1 MVGQTVSH
9 YEITEKI
16 GEGGMGVV
24 YKARDT
30 KLDRTVALKF
40 LPAEHTANEESIRRF
55 IREAKAASSLDHP
68 NICTIHEINETTEG
82 QLFIVMPAYAGET
95 LSEKIARGPMH
106 VDEILDIAVQIAA
119 GLQIAHEEGI
129 VHRDIKSSNIFV
141 TQRGQVK
148 IMDFGLAHKSEPVPP
163 TRKTTTVGS
172 IPYISPEQARF
183 DSLDRRTDIWSFGV
197 VLYEMI
203 TGRRPFMSKYSE
215 ELVFMILS
223 EEPEPVSNF
232 RSEVPMGLERIVMKA
247 IKKDRETR
255 YQTIGELLQDLK
267 KLIES
272 VRNSEYENRH
282 LYMYGGLTAV
292 VIIVVIAL
300 LNFIPQNHQ
309 LIRSIAVLPLE
320 NLSNDTEQDYYVEAI
335 TEQITT
341 ELARLPGLNVLS
353 RSSVMQYK
361 SNRARPRDVS
371 RDLGVDALVSGSVWI
386 VNGHLRVT
394 IYLID
399 GKSEAHIWT
408 KDYTR
413 SLENILNLQKDVAR
427 AIAGEIRIQLSDEEE
442 KYFKEIREIDPEAQH
457 AYLHGIYYRTLFA
470 QGGDSFTGENIQ
482 KSIKSFQ
489 KAIEIEPDWAEAY
502 AKLAGV
508 YHWSASSGWA
518 GEGNIRDHYEK
529 SKSAALKAIELDE
542 SVADAHAALGFVLAY
557 FDRDWDGAER
567 AYNRAFELE
576 PHNVHRW
583 TYALFLRT
591 LGRYEES
598 VNYFPLD
605 REPLSRILRIQLA
618 LTLGCAGRYDDAF
631 EVLREFAPPGS
642 VRHDWLLAIRELAEG
657 SPLLAIEHMEKHFD
671 TNADPEPTFENYMI
685 IPALTYAYA
694 VSDRQAEAHALLQI
708 LESWNGW
715 MPHLYTA
722 LGEVDKAVLQLE
734 WAWDNHLSG
743 LYNIRCVPDIGYADL
758 TQHEALR
765 DHPQFQ
771 DLLRRINF
779 PER

>member
-9 YEITEKI
+9 YKIMEKI

-24 YKARDT
+24 YSARDT

-40 LPAEHTANEESIRRF
+40 LPSHHSFAEEYKARF
-55 IREAKAASSLDHP
+55 FREAKAASSLDHP
-68 NICTIHEINETTEG
+68 NICTIHEINESSDG

-95 LSEKIARGPMH
+95 LSDKIARGPLH
-106 VDEILDIAVQIAA
+106 IDEALDIAIQIAG
-119 GLQIAHEEGI
+119 GLQAAHEEGI
-129 VHRDIKSSNIFV
+129 VHRDIKSSNIFL
-141 TQRGQVK
+141 TQRGEVK
-148 IMDFGLAHKSEPVPP
+148 IMDFGLAYKSE
-163 TRKTTTVGS
+163 
-172 IPYISPEQARF
+172 Y
-183 DSLDRRTDIWSFGV
+183 
-197 VLYEMI
+197 
-203 TGRRPFMSKYSE
+203 
-215 ELVFMILS
+215 
-223 EEPEPVSNF
+223 
-232 RSEVPMGLERIVMKA
+232 
-247 IKKDRETR
+247 
-255 YQTIGELLQDLK
+255 ELLQDLK
-267 KLIES
+267 KLVES
-272 VRNSEYENRH
+272 VRNSEYKNRR
-282 LYMYGGLTAV
+282 LYIYGGLTAV

-300 LNFIPQNHQ
+300 LNIFHQKHQ

-320 NLSNDTEQDYYVEAI
+320 NLSNDSEQDYYIEAI

-341 ELARLPGLNVLS
+341 ELARLPGLIVLS
-353 RSSVMQYK
+353 RYSVMQYR
-361 SNRARPRDVS
+361 SNQARPRDVA
-371 RDLGVDALVSGSVWI
+371 RELGVDAIVSGSVWMVDNHI
-386 VNGHLRVT
+386 RVT
-394 IYLID
+394 VYLID
-399 GKSEAHIWT
+399 GQSEAHIWT
-408 KDYTR
+408 KDYTH
-413 SLENILNLQKDVAR
+413 SLDNILNLQKDVAR
-427 AIAGEIRIQLSDEEE
+427 TIAGEIRIQLSAGEE

-457 AYLHGIYYRTLFA
+457 VYLHGIYFRTLFA
-470 QGGDSFTGENIQ
+470 QGGDSWTGENLH
-482 KSIKSFQ
+482 KSIELFQ

-576 PHNVHRW
+576 PNNIHRW
-583 TYALFLRT
+583 SYALFLRT

-605 REPLSRILRIQLA
+605 HEPLSRILRIQLA

-631 EVLREFAPPGS
+631 EVLREFVPPGS

-657 SPLLAIEHMEKHFD
+657 SPLRAIEHMEKHFD
-671 TNADPEPTFENYMI
+671 TNADPEPTFENHMI
-685 IPALTYAYA
+685 IPALTYAYTI
-694 VSDRQAEAHALLQI
+694 SDRQAEARALLQV
-708 LESWNGW
+708 LESWNVW
-715 MPHLYTA
+715 VPHLYSA

-734 WAWDNHLSG
+734 WAWDNHRSG
-743 LYNIRCVPDIGYADL
+743 LYDIRCVPDMGYADL
-758 TQHEALR
+758 TQYEALR

-779 PER
+779 PEL